1 MCSLGVGEL
10 SVCVGVGCETSPGLV
25 VTALQFLS
33 DVRRAVTR

>member
-25 VTALQFLS
+25 VTDCTPISL
-33 DVRRAVTR
+33 